1 MSIDRRKKDESGT
14 GMSAADR
21 FKGFK
26 GISSDQYFGR
36 DQVRDD
42 RVIDGQFD
50 EKESH
55 EKLKQFAGAR
65 SISSAQYYGES
76 KAAAETRSQ
85 PSVVSS
91 LASSA
96 YSLGVSTAEKLKGYF
111 GKLSVCYIYR
121 FSVNEIT
128 SE

>member
-1 MSIDRRKKDESGT
+1 
-14 GMSAADR
+14 MSAADR

-36 DQVRDD
+36 DQVRDG

-65 SISSAQYYGES
+65 SISSAQYYGET
-76 KAAAETRSQ
+76 KAAVETRSQ

-111 GKLSVCYIYR
+111 GKFFVCFIHR
-121 FSVNEIT
+121 LSVNEIT
-128 SE
+128 SG